1 MSRTP
6 EDLKRMMMEDSDI
19 GLNYAHY
26 KPMEA
31 FIKERGYKRGLEIGC
46 AYGGLSNHL
55 LSTCE
60 LDLLLT
66 VDPYLFYPDMP
77 GLFDQEDYDN
87 LREQTYKRLIVHKP
101 WNAIIEDSKKAYEI
115 ILEGWTAIGK
125 SIRDF
130 DWIFIDGLHKY
141 ETIKWECE
149 NYQSLVKPGGAL
161 MGHDYN
167 LFEDVN
173 KAVDEFAKRK
183 ELFTLPGDIW
193 YLNY

>member
-6 EDLKRMMMEDSDI
+6 EDLQRMMFEDTDI
-19 GLNYAHY
+19 GLIAHY

-55 LSTCE
+55 LTNCK

-66 VDPYLFYPDMP
+66 VDPYLAYPDMP
-77 GLFDQEDYDN
+77 GLSDQDDYDR
-87 LREQTYKRLIVHKP
+87 LKYQTADRLKKYEQCTMIFM
-101 WNAIIEDSKKAYEI
+101 DSK
-115 ILEGWTAIGK
+115 EGY
-125 SIRDF
+125 
-130 DWIFIDGLHKY
+130 DWIKDDYTFDVVFLDGLHKY
-141 ETIKWECE
+141 ETVKWECE
-149 NYQSLVKPGGAL
+149 HYQNLVKQGGAL

-173 KAVDEFAKRK
+173 KAVDEFAKGK
-183 ELFTLPGDIW
+183 ELFTLPGNIW
-193 YLNY
+193 YINY